1 MIIKTKDLPE
11 LDCERNP
18 LVMKKVIQREDQS
31 EDISITWVK
40 IWGYHK
46 KLVCHVSDRAYYII
60 EGTGEFN
67 VEGYPTGKVNKGDHV
82 FIPKG
87 VPYDFEGHMTYLVI
101 NSPAFQVGSDVY
113 LE

>member
-11 LDCERNP
+11 LDGERNP

-31 EDISITWVK
+31 ENISITWVK

>member
-1 MIIKTKDLPE
+1 MDG
-11 LDCERNP
+11 ERNP

-60 EGTGEFN
+60 EGKGEFN

>member
-1 MIIKTKDLPE
+1 MIIKTQNSPE
-11 LDCERNP
+11 MDGERNP

>member
-11 LDCERNP
+11 LDGERNP

-31 EDISITWVK
+31 ENISITWVK

-46 KLVCHVSDRAYYII
+46 KLVCHDSDRAYYII

>member
-11 LDCERNP
+11 LDGERNP

-67 VEGYPTGKVNKGDHV
+67 VEGYPTGMVNKGDHV

>member
-11 LDCERNP
+11 LDGERNP

-87 VPYDFEGHMTYLVI
+87 VPYDFEGHMTY
-101 NSPAFQVGSDVY
+101 FGDK
-113 LE
+113 